1 MQCGREP
8 GGKKVAMLGVCPAAA
23 DSIFHGFNE
32 GNNAGRICW
41 LVAGTFCNEKVQG
54 TFAEKQSSCKDCD
67 FYKQV
72 HAEEGITELST
83 DTMNIF
89 ALTHIGLVR
98 KSNEDRYFIKK
109 LSDGSVLLA
118 VADGLG
124 GEVFGDYAA
133 EIIMGRL
140 SGIHH
145 VSMDKEEEELERLAK
160 DIDIA
165 IHNETEKNPYL
176 KGMGSTLVGI
186 LLRDG
191 FAHWVHVGDSR
202 LYILRDRV
210 LRQVTEDQTFARFLL
225 EEGEITAEQV
235 PTHYSRHIM
244 DQCVGCG
251 IAEPETGLFEVRD
264 EDLLILSTDGL
275 HKQISFETL
284 IYLLNADTS
293 IKTKAQSLLQ
303 AAIDA
308 GGKDNI
314 SIVIAEL

>member
-1 MQCGREP
+1 MTKP
-8 GGKKVAMLGVCPAAA
+8 K
-23 DSIFHGFNE
+23 
-32 GNNAGRICW
+32 
-41 LVAGTFCNEKVQG
+41 
-54 TFAEKQSSCKDCD
+54 
-67 FYKQV
+67 
-72 HAEEGITELST
+72 
-83 DTMNIF
+83 
-89 ALTHIGLVR
+89 
-98 KSNEDRYFIKK
+98 
-109 LSDGSVLLA
+109 
-118 VADGLG
+118 
-124 GEVFGDYAA
+124 
-133 EIIMGRL
+133 
-140 SGIHH
+140 
-145 VSMDKEEEELERLAK
+145 
-160 DIDIA
+160 
-165 IHNETEKNPYL
+165 KNPDL

-186 LLRDG
+186 LLRNG

-251 IAEPETGLFEVRD
+251 IAEPETGRFEVRD
-264 EDLLILSTDGL
+264 KDLLILSTDGL

-284 IYLLNADTS
+284 ISLLNSDTS